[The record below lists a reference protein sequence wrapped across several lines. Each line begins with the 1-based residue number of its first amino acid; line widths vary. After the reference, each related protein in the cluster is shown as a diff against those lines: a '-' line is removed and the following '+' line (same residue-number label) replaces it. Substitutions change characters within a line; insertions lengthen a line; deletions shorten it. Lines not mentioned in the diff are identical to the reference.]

1 MSRDWPAILL
11 EHERVVAQLRDAG
24 AVLDRIADTLV
35 SAIAA
40 GRRIY
45 VFGNGGSAAD
55 AQHIAGE
62 LLGRFRRDR
71 RALPVVA
78 LTTDT
83 STLTAVA
90 NDFSF
95 ERVFARQV
103 EALIERH
110 DVVWAL
116 STSGDSPNVLAAVHA
131 ARERGAIA
139 IGFTGA
145 SGGKLAR
152 LCDHVL
158 CAPHRDSDRIQEAH
172 LLAYHYVC
180 ERVEAAFA

>member
-1 MSRDWPAILL
+1 MSRDWPTILAEHEHVVAELRDTGPLL
-11 EHERVVAQLRDAG
+11 E
-24 AVLDRIADTLV
+24 RIADTLV
-35 SAIAA
+35 AAITA
-40 GRRIY
+40 GRRVY

-55 AQHIAGE
+55 AQHIAAE
-62 LLGRFRRDR
+62 LLGRFRQIR

-95 ERVFARQV
+95 EHVFARQV
-103 EALIERH
+103 EALVERH

-131 ARERGAIA
+131 ARDRRAVV
-139 IGFTGA
+139 IGFTGGA
-145 SGGKLAR
+145 GGKLAP